1 MSRLQNMSEE
11 FKLDS
16 VGFITVETIGPP
28 GQRIFHLQA
37 GEAEQLFTF
46 LIEKE
51 QASALADTIVEMID
65 EISEKFKILTPD
77 ASIALFDFELHEPI
91 LPLFRVG
98 QMGLGYDS
106 ENDRLILLL
115 HELQP
120 EDTGEEPRSAR
131 LAATREQMSALARHS
146 RQVVQGG
153 RPICGN
159 CGRPMDPEGHFCPK
173 SNGHKREPTSASEG

>member
-1 MSRLQNMSEE
+1 MSQE
-11 FKLDS
+11 FELES
-16 VGFITVETIGPP
+16 VGFITIETIGPA

-37 GEAEQLFTF
+37 GQDDQLFTF

-51 QASALADTIVEMID
+51 QASALADTVSEILD
-65 EISEKFKILTPD
+65 EISQKFSIRTPETVGGTY
-77 ASIALFDFELHEPI
+77 DFELREPI

-106 ENDRLILLL
+106 DKDQLILLL
-115 HELQP
+115 HELQV
-120 EDTGEEPRSAR
+120 EDAGVEPHTAR
-131 LAATREQMSALARHS
+131 LGASREQMRALAIHS
-146 RQVVQGG
+146 RNVIAGG

-173 SNGHKREPTSASEG
+173 SNGHKRETSSA